1 MYRRLLL
8 IVLLGVLTTACAPYY
23 GGQGYYRSEVY
34 SADRYD
40 YRGYDR
46 AYPYNRGYY
55 VVPPQPRYYA
65 PAPRYYRPAPVPH
78 YRPYP
83 GPGYHGARPAPGRY
97 YHDSRYRQGPG
108 HQQQQ
113 WRHDRD
119 NDHGRDRG
127 RDRNRD
133 RGAEQGRG
141 NGNGWGE
148 RNNHR

>member
-23 GGQGYYRSEVY
+23 AGQGYYRSEVY

-46 AYPYNRGYY
+46 GYPYNRGYY
-55 VVPPQPRYYA
+55 VVPQQPRYYA
-65 PAPRYYRPAPVPH
+65 PVPRYYRPAPVPQ

-97 YHDSRYRQGPG
+97 YHDSRYRQG

-119 NDHGRDRG
+119 NDHERDRG

-133 RGAEQGRG
+133 RGAEHGRG